1 MGRFPLHYDIV
12 KSLIRY
18 WYRLE
23 NLSTEFT
30 LLKDAYECS
39 KKLFLNHM
47 NSWYAFIDKLH
58 SIFNFNV
65 DLTRIGKHK
74 FRLLCNK
81 SIMNHYVKDWYSSL
95 HLYSEGK
102 LSTYVKIKQKWGFES
117 YLSVVR
123 NFDYRRSMCKIRI
136 SSHSLKIETG
146 RFTNTPRNERLCTK
160 CSSNTIE
167 NELHFLIT
175 CVKYDCERQEI
186 FKLID
191 SKYHNFSTLNTEQK
205 LYWLLNCEEKEILDL
220 VGRFISHNM

>member
-1 MGRFPLHYDIV
+1 MLLD
-12 KSLIRY
+12 
-18 WYRLE
+18 LE
-23 NLSTEFT
+23 N
-30 LLKDAYECS
+30 
-39 KKLFLNHM
+39 
-47 NSWYAFIDKLH
+47 IH
-58 SIFNFNV
+58 S
-65 DLTRIGKHK
+65 DCC
-74 FRLLCNK
+74 CNK
-81 SIMNHYVKDWYSSL
+81 SIMDDHYVKDWYSSL

-123 NFDYRRSMCKIRI
+123 NFDYRRSMCKLRI

-175 CVKYDCERQEI
+175 CVKYDYERQEI

-205 LYWLLNCEEKEILDL
+205 LQYIGCSTVKRRKSLILLADL
-220 VGRFISHNM
+220 LAKICDTLKIM